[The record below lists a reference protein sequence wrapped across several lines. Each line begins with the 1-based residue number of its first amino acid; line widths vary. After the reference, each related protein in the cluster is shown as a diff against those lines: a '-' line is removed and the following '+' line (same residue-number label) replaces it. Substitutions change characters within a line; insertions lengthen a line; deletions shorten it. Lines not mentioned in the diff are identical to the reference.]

1 MVLYV
6 LVAVITVLLGL
17 LVNNRRIVRGNM
29 VSRQQ
34 ILNGLCLVSVFL
46 LLFAVSACRLNV
58 GNDYAKYV
66 EFMHLVHC
74 DAFVPTECGFNWIV
88 KVIYGLSGF
97 ENYLLVFAFF
107 AFFTIN
113 TYGSDLI
120 TLVFLKKK
128 LTPESF
134 AVFKKDISLK
144 KDLKDKILMSYAL
157 SHDIKYMIKSL
168 EEEYDEVQEE
178 LKNLKDIER
187 NFIPHNET
195 AEII

>member
-1 MVLYV
+1 MTELE
-6 LVAVITVLLGL
+6 LDLL
-17 LVNNRRIVRGNM
+17 LVIAELVRIK
-29 VSRQQ
+29 
-34 ILNGLCLVSVFL
+34 VFIFIL
-46 LLFAVSACRLNV
+46 LLSFFILYKKKFKKTVKLIF
-58 GNDYAKYV
+58 GLY
-66 EFMHLVHC
+66 LV
-74 DAFVPTECGFNWIV
+74 
-88 KVIYGLSGF
+88 L
-97 ENYLLVFAFF
+97 FF

-134 AVFKKDISLK
+134 AVFKKDIFLK

-157 SHDIKYMIKSL
+157 SHEIKYIIKSL

>member
-1 MVLYV
+1 MTELE
-6 LVAVITVLLGL
+6 LDLL
-17 LVNNRRIVRGNM
+17 LVIAELVRIK
-29 VSRQQ
+29 
-34 ILNGLCLVSVFL
+34 VFIFIL
-46 LLFAVSACRLNV
+46 LLSFFILYKKKFKKTVKLIF
-58 GNDYAKYV
+58 GLY
-66 EFMHLVHC
+66 LV
-74 DAFVPTECGFNWIV
+74 
-88 KVIYGLSGF
+88 L
-97 ENYLLVFAFF
+97 FF

-134 AVFKKDISLK
+134 AVFKKDISFK

-157 SHDIKYMIKSL
+157 SHEIKYIIKSL